1 MFKDGIYDFF
11 FQILWLSKF
20 FHSETKKKKKKTE
33 KKQHN
38 VAIEPRHYDQPVKQ
52 VKSKT
57 FCKMTGEEYFR
68 VITQNNMF
76 FSFKRSKNSTSYVA

>member
-1 MFKDGIYDFF
+1 MEFTIFF
-11 FQILWLSKF
+11 FKF
-20 FHSETKKKKKKTE
+20 YDCPNFSTVKQKKRKKKTE